1 LWSELRKLHDA
12 GMVHRRIDL
21 DRIVSRPDGS
31 LGFGDVSSASVAEHP
46 TAKAR
51 DRAQLIGLVLLLGDE
66 DTVLT
71 MARRELG
78 DERLV
83 QVLPFLQEA
92 AMPPLL
98 QDALE
103 DADIE
108 LDDVRKRFGVALD
121 AGDQELIKLRR
132 VTWGSILNLAL
143 LVFAAYFL
151 IGMLGDVDFQ
161 EFAEA
166 VRDAN
171 WWWLALAVVLA
182 QLPRIPS
189 AVSTMGSIDRPLPIG
204 PLTALQFAICF
215 INLAIPSTAARVAV
229 NIRFFQR
236 FGVEPTRA
244 VSAGVIDSVSGFVV
258 QIVLFL
264 SLAFLSDFDFSVT
277 ADTSDLSGWVTI
289 ALIAIAVIVVA
300 AIVVV
305 AVRPLRT
312 RLVEVLRKVRVAL
325 MVLKSPTKVLQL
337 FGGNLLSQV
346 LFGVAMA
353 ACVIAFGESVPLTQ
367 LVLINTV
374 VSLFAGLLPI
384 PGGIG
389 VSEAGLTYGL
399 TRAGLSSEVAF
410 GVALSYRFA
419 SFYLPPIWG
428 WFCYRWL
435 IKRRYL

>member
-1 LWSELRKLHDA
+1 
-12 GMVHRRIDL
+12 
-21 DRIVSRPDGS
+21 
-31 LGFGDVSSASVAEHP
+31 
-46 TAKAR
+46 
-51 DRAQLIGLVLLLGDE
+51 
-66 DTVLT
+66 
-71 MARRELG
+71 
-78 DERLV
+78 
-83 QVLPFLQEA
+83 
-92 AMPPLL
+92 
-98 QDALE
+98 
-103 DADIE
+103 
-108 LDDVRKRFGVALD
+108 
-121 AGDQELIKLRR
+121 
-132 VTWGSILNLAL
+132 
-143 LVFAAYFL
+143 
-151 IGMLGDVDFQ
+151 
-161 EFAEA
+161 
-166 VRDAN
+166 
-171 WWWLALAVVLA
+171 
-182 QLPRIPS
+182 
-189 AVSTMGSIDRPLPIG
+189 MGSIDRPLPIG

-305 AVRPLRT
+305 AVRPLRA